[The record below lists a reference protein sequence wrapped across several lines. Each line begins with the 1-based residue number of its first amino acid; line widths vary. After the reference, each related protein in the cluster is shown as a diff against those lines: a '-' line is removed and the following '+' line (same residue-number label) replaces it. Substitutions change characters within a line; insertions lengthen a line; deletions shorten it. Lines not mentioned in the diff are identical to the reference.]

1 MKKSDVACPCG
12 SGERLRA
19 CCGPYHAGRE
29 PEDVERLVRTRFAAF
44 ACGDGAYL
52 WRTTHPDHPLRA
64 RPEAEVVREL
74 SAARRSLRYRELIL
88 HASETDVERGRA
100 RVLFTARVFSKG
112 RDRSF
117 VELSDFA
124 FLEGGWRYLD
134 GLSVPRERLAEPP
147 TTIEAFE
154 ATLAG

>member
-1 MKKSDVACPCG
+1 V
-12 SGERLRA
+12 RA
-19 CCGPYHAGRE
+19 
-29 PEDVERLVRTRFAAF
+29 RFSAF

-64 RPEAEVVREL
+64 RPRDEVVREL
-74 SAARRSLRYRELIL
+74 SQARRTLRYRELTI

-100 RVLFTARVFSKG
+100 RVLFTARVFEKG

-124 FLEGGWRYLD
+124 IAEGGWRYLD
-134 GLSVPRERLAEPP
+134 GLPLPRERLAEPP

-154 ATLAG
+154 AALTS